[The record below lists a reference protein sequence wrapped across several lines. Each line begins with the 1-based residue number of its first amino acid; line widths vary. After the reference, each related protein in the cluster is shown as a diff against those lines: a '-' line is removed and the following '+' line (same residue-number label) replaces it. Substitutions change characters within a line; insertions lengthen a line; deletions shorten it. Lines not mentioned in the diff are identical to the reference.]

1 MVGDGLVRVVGGVQQ
16 PVDGLDLVLR
26 RDPVGQVQR
35 PLPVQLR
42 DRGRGWLGSRGLTRH
57 LGILVTRVLQAL
69 GRLAVKE
76 TGLRVQYT
84 NKIGELAQTSEM
96 GEKKTS
102 S

>member
-57 LGILVTRVLQAL
+57 LGILVYRVLQAL
-69 GRLAVKE
+69 GRLAVEEK
-76 TGLRVQYT
+76 RFKNT